1 MTKHAVYVA
10 ATRQHVGKTSTCL
23 GLLQGLTNRFDHI
36 GFLKPVG
43 QQSVVVEGGVRVDK
57 DVRVAK
63 GAQHARGGVMSLVE
77 IFNLTQC
84 DYADMSPVVIPPG
97 YTRDYLDGKI
107 TLETQLDRIHTSFNR
122 ISARNQFT
130 VVEGTGHTGVGSI
143 VNVNNARVAAELGVD
158 MLLIANGGIG
168 SAFDDLSLN
177 RAMCKSYGVRVRGVI
192 LNKVRPSKVDMMWDY
207 FPKALKQWDV
217 PLLGV
222 VPDLPRLAQH
232 SMLDFEELFQT
243 ELLCGHSRRLRQFNA
258 VNLVTSGLR
267 RFLVELASNKHNDT
281 VFVAHASRND
291 IILGFLSHSQN
302 FELKTG
308 QEFGGGLILTGL
320 PPSDQPQPYILDIIS
335 RANQPVLYAPY
346 TTFQAMDMMTSFTAK
361 FNATDVGKVISCAK
375 HYEHFID
382 FDALLN
388 P

>member
-1 MTKHAVYVA
+1 MKNAVYVA

-23 GLLQGLTNRFDHI
+23 GLLQGLTNRFEHI

-43 QQSVVVEGGVRVDK
+43 QQSVLVDGNLRVDK

-63 GAQHARGGVMSLVE
+63 EVFGLSR
-77 IFNLTQC
+77 C

-107 TLETQLDRIHTSFNR
+107 TLESQLDKIHKSFKR
-122 ISARNQFT
+122 ISERNEFT

-143 VNVNNARVAAELGVD
+143 VNVSNARVAADLGVD
-158 MLLIANGGIG
+158 MVLIANGGIG
-168 SAFDDLSLN
+168 STFDDLSLN
-177 RAMCKSYGVRVRGVI
+177 RAMCKEYGVRIRGVI
-192 LNKVRPSKVDMMWDY
+192 LNKVRPDKVDMMWDY
-207 FPKALKQWDV
+207 FPKALKQWDI

-222 VPDLPRLAQH
+222 VPDLPLLAQH
-232 SMLDFEELFQT
+232 SMMDYEDLFHT
-243 ELLCGHSRRLRQFNA
+243 ELLSGHARRMQQYKS

-267 RFLVELASNKHNDT
+267 RFLVELSSNEFNDT
-281 VFVAHASRND
+281 LFVAHASRND

-320 PPSDQPQPYILDIIS
+320 PPKDQPQEYMMDIIS
-335 RANQPVLYAPY
+335 RTHLPVLYAPY
-346 TTFQAMDMMTSFTAK
+346 TTFEAMDMMGSFTAK
-361 FNATDVGKVISCAK
+361 FNATDVNKVLSCAK
-375 HYEHFID
+375 HYEQCIN
-382 FDALLN
+382 FDALLRH
-388 P
+388 

>member
-1 MTKHAVYVA
+1 MKNAVYVA

-23 GLLQGLTNRFDHI
+23 GLLQGLTNRFEHI

-43 QQSVVVEGGVRVDK
+43 QQSVLVDGNLRVDK

-63 GAQHARGGVMSLVE
+63 EVFGLSR
-77 IFNLTQC
+77 C

-107 TLETQLDRIHTSFNR
+107 TLESQLDKIHKSFKR
-122 ISARNQFT
+122 ISERNEFT

-143 VNVNNARVAAELGVD
+143 VNVSNARVAADLGVD
-158 MLLIANGGIG
+158 MVLIANGGIG
-168 SAFDDLSLN
+168 STFDDLSLN
-177 RAMCKSYGVRVRGVI
+177 RAMCKEYGVRIRGVI
-192 LNKVRPSKVDMMWDY
+192 LNKVRPDKVDMMWDY
-207 FPKALKQWDV
+207 FPKALKQWDI

-232 SMLDFEELFQT
+232 SMMDYEDLFHT
-243 ELLCGHSRRLRQFNA
+243 ELLSGHARRMQQYKS

-267 RFLVELASNKHNDT
+267 RFLVELSSNEFNDT
-281 VFVAHASRND
+281 LFVAHASRND

-308 QEFGGGLILTGL
+308 QVFGGGLILTGL
-320 PPSDQPQPYILDIIS
+320 PPKDQPQEYMMDIIS
-335 RANQPVLYAPY
+335 RTHLPVLYAPY
-346 TTFQAMDMMTSFTAK
+346 TTFEAMDMMGSFTAK
-361 FNATDVGKVISCAK
+361 FNATDVNKVLSCAK
-375 HYEHFID
+375 HYEQCIN
-382 FDALLN
+382 FDALLRH
-388 P
+388 

>member
-1 MTKHAVYVA
+1 MKNAVYVA

-23 GLLQGLTNRFDHI
+23 GLLQGLTNRFEHI

-43 QQSVVVEGGVRVDK
+43 QQSVLVDGNLRVDK

-63 GAQHARGGVMSLVE
+63 EVFGLSR
-77 IFNLTQC
+77 C

-107 TLETQLDRIHTSFNR
+107 TLESQLDKIHKSFKR
-122 ISARNQFT
+122 ISERNEFT

-143 VNVNNARVAAELGVD
+143 VNVSNARVAADLGVD
-158 MLLIANGGIG
+158 MVLIANGGIG
-168 SAFDDLSLN
+168 STFDDLSLN
-177 RAMCKSYGVRVRGVI
+177 RAMCKEYGVRIRGVI
-192 LNKVRPSKVDMMWDY
+192 LNKVRPDKVDMMWDY
-207 FPKALKQWDV
+207 FPKALKQWDI

-232 SMLDFEELFQT
+232 SMMDYEDLFHT
-243 ELLCGHSRRLRQFNA
+243 ELLSGHARRMQQYKS

-267 RFLVELASNKHNDT
+267 RFLVELSSNEFNDT
-281 VFVAHASRND
+281 LFVAHASRND

-320 PPSDQPQPYILDIIS
+320 PPKDQPQEYMMDIIS
-335 RANQPVLYAPY
+335 RTHLPVLYAPY
-346 TTFQAMDMMTSFTAK
+346 TTFEAMDMMGSFTAK
-361 FNATDVGKVISCAK
+361 FNATDVNKVLSCAK
-375 HYEHFID
+375 HYEQCIN
-382 FDALLN
+382 FDALLRH
-388 P
+388 

>member
-1 MTKHAVYVA
+1 MKNAVYVA

-23 GLLQGLTNRFDHI
+23 GLLQGLTNRFEHI

-43 QQSVVVEGGVRVDK
+43 QQSVVVDGNLRVDK

-63 GAQHARGGVMSLVE
+63 EVFGLSR
-77 IFNLTQC
+77 C

-107 TLETQLDRIHTSFNR
+107 TLESQLDKIHKSFKR
-122 ISARNQFT
+122 ISERNEFT

-143 VNVNNARVAAELGVD
+143 VNVSNARVAAELGVD
-158 MLLIANGGIG
+158 MVLIANGGIG
-168 SAFDDLSLN
+168 STFDDLSLN
-177 RAMCKSYGVRVRGVI
+177 RAMCKEYGVRIRGVI
-192 LNKVRPSKVDMMWDY
+192 LNKVRPDKVDMMWDY
-207 FPKALKQWDV
+207 FPKALKQWDI

-232 SMLDFEELFQT
+232 SMMDFEDLFHT
-243 ELLCGHSRRLRQFNA
+243 ELLSGHARRMKQYNS

-267 RFLVELASNKHNDT
+267 RFLVELSSNQFNDT
-281 VFVAHASRND
+281 LFVAHASRND

-320 PPSDQPQPYILDIIS
+320 PPKDQPQEYMMDIIS
-335 RANQPVLYAPY
+335 RAHLPVLYAPY
-346 TTFQAMDMMTSFTAK
+346 TTFEAMDMMGSFTAK
-361 FNATDVGKVISCAK
+361 FNATDVNKVLSCAK
-375 HYEHFID
+375 HYEQCIN
-382 FDALLN
+382 FDALLRH
-388 P
+388 

>member
-1 MTKHAVYVA
+1 MAASKKAVYVA

-43 QQSVVVEGGVRVDK
+43 QQSVLVENNVRVDK

-63 GAQHARGGVMSLVE
+63 E
-77 IFNLTQC
+77 IFGLDRC

-107 TLETQLDRIHTSFNR
+107 SLESQLSKIRTSFDRIASQNE
-122 ISARNQFT
+122 FT

-158 MLLIANGGIG
+158 MVLIANGGIG

-177 RAMCKSYGVRVRGVI
+177 RAMCQQYGVRIRGVI
-192 LNKVRPSKVDMMWDY
+192 LNKVRPNKIDMMWDY
-207 FPKALKQWDV
+207 FPKALKQWDI

-232 SMLDFEELFQT
+232 SMMDFEDLFQT
-243 ELLCGHSRRLRQFNA
+243 TLLSGHSRRMKQYNA

-267 RFLVELASNKHNDT
+267 RFLVELSSNHFNDT
-281 VFVAHASRND
+281 LFVAHASRND

-308 QEFGGGLILTGL
+308 QEFGGGLILTGV
-320 PPSDQPQPYILDIIS
+320 PPKDEPQDYTMDIIS
-335 RANQPVLYAPY
+335 RANLPVLYAPH
-346 TTFQAMDMMTSFTAK
+346 TTFEAMDMMGNFTAK
-361 FNATDVGKVISCAK
+361 FNATDVNKVLSCAK
-375 HYEHFID
+375 HYEACID
-382 FDALLN
+382 FASLLRDA
-388 P
+388 

>member
-1 MTKHAVYVA
+1 MAASKKAVYVA

-43 QQSVVVEGGVRVDK
+43 QQSVLVENNVRVDK

-63 GAQHARGGVMSLVE
+63 EVFGLDR
-77 IFNLTQC
+77 C

-107 TLETQLDRIHTSFNR
+107 SLESQLSKIRTSFDRIASQNEVL
-122 ISARNQFT
+122 SFT

-158 MLLIANGGIG
+158 MVLIANGGIG

-177 RAMCKSYGVRVRGVI
+177 RS
-192 LNKVRPSKVDMMWDY
+192 
-207 FPKALKQWDV
+207 
-217 PLLGV
+217 
-222 VPDLPRLAQH
+222 PRLAQH
-232 SMLDFEELFQT
+232 SMMDFEDLFQT
-243 ELLCGHSRRLRQFNA
+243 TLLSGHSRRMKQYNA

-267 RFLVELASNKHNDT
+267 RFLVELSSNHFNDT
-281 VFVAHASRND
+281 LFVAHASRND

-308 QEFGGGLILTGL
+308 QEFGGGLILTGV
-320 PPSDQPQPYILDIIS
+320 PPKDEPQDYTMDIIS
-335 RANQPVLYAPY
+335 RANLPVLYAPH
-346 TTFQAMDMMTSFTAK
+346 TTFEAMDMMGNFTAK
-361 FNATDVGKVISCAK
+361 FNATDVNKVLSCAK
-375 HYEHFID
+375 HYEACID
-382 FDALLN
+382 FASLLRDA
-388 P
+388 